1 MKDGR
6 LTDTV
11 GPMTLT
17 VYTTACKDNAPA
29 PVQGLKVEP
38 AADGKRRLTWQASDA
53 PDFCYYRVFRSDQA
67 DFVPDVKTQIGST
80 IATHVHGRQGRGGQ
94 GIPLPDSGGGYLRQ
108 REPAL
113 RSSRTT

>member
-17 VYTTACKDNAPA
+17 IYTTAWQNNAPA
-29 PVQGLKVEP
+29 PVQGLKVES
-38 AADGKRRLTWQASDA
+38 AADGRRRLTWQANDA

-80 IATHVHGRQGRGGQ
+80 IATTFT
-94 GIPLPDSGGGYLRQ
+94 DSKGAAGKEYHYRILAVDTSGN
-108 REPAL
+108 A
-113 RSSRTT
+113 SRP